1 MLFNG
6 LRKQSDTTYGLFF
19 MLIDSDDHIT
29 GLTGKAASVTV
40 SLSKNGAA
48 GGAPAGAISEVD
60 STNFPG
66 LYKIAGNATDSNT
79 LGPLF
84 LHAKD
89 ADSDPFDC
97 EYEIV
102 NYDPYT
108 FKPPVTLSSGDVT
121 GNLPAQVKAQD
132 NIDFGALQKA
142 SLNAATPSVTVSDK
156 TGFSLSAT
164 GADLILKTSTFVQA
178 IVAAIN
184 ELATYGLTALN
195 TLLVTTGIKTA
206 TTAAPADMAKE
217 STLADIESKI
227 DDTFDDVGDVRNR
240 VDLILEDTGTTLPAL
255 LAVIDNEIGVID
267 GIVDAILEDT
277 NVSIP
282 ALLATLATLTGQADI
297 LAAVAAIGFG
307 IGSGPTPK
315 LYTLTVDGLPC
326 GDTLVVMTTDIAG
339 ANPINAGYT
348 NALGQVTFYPDLPV
362 GTTVYLWRYKT
373 GLTFTNPDTEEI
385 QI

>member
-97 EYEIV
+97 EHEIV

-142 SLNAATPSVTVSDK
+142 SLDAATPEVTVSDK

-164 GADLILKTSTFVQA
+164 GADSILKTSIFVQA
-178 IVAAIN
+178 VAAAIN

-206 TTAAPADMAKE
+206 TTAAPMDMAKE
-217 STLADIESKI
+217 STLADIESK
-227 DDTFDDVGDVRNR
+227 VGDVRNR

-282 ALLATLATLTGQADI
+282 ALLATLATLTGQANI

-326 GDTLVVMTTDIAG
+326 GDALVVMTTDIAG

-373 GLTFTNPDTEEI
+373 KLTFINPDTEEI
-385 QI
+385 

>member
-19 MLIDSDDHIT
+19 ILIDSDDHIT
-29 GLTGKAASVTV
+29 GLTGKAGSVTV
-40 SLSKNGAA
+40 SLSKNGA
-48 GGAPAGAISEVD
+48 GGGPPAGAISEVD

-132 NIDFGALQKA
+132 NIDFGELQKA

-184 ELATYGLTALN
+184 EQ
-195 TLLVTTGIKTA
+195 
-206 TTAAPADMAKE
+206 
-217 STLADIESKI
+217 
-227 DDTFDDVGDVRNR
+227 
-240 VDLILEDTGTTLPAL
+240 
-255 LAVIDNEIGVID
+255 IGRAHV
-267 GIVDAILEDT
+267 
-277 NVSIP
+277 
-282 ALLATLATLTGQADI
+282 
-297 LAAVAAIGFG
+297 
-307 IGSGPTPK
+307 
-315 LYTLTVDGLPC
+315 
-326 GDTLVVMTTDIAG
+326 
-339 ANPINAGYT
+339 
-348 NALGQVTFYPDLPV
+348 
-362 GTTVYLWRYKT
+362 
-373 GLTFTNPDTEEI
+373 
-385 QI
+385 